1 MLVCNR
7 LHTSIGVNVSHRIN
21 IMVDEPAW
29 RILEKLPRGERSRA
43 INMAVIEWARMR
55 KRRDAAARLNALSD
69 ELPAVTMEEV
79 VRWIRED
86 RERDAM

>member
-1 MLVCNR
+1 M
-7 LHTSIGVNVSHRIN
+7 SHRIN

-43 INMAVIEWARMR
+43 INVAIIEWAKMR
-55 KRRDAAARLNALSD
+55 KRRDAAARMDALSED
-69 ELPAVTMEEV
+69 LPAVTMQEV